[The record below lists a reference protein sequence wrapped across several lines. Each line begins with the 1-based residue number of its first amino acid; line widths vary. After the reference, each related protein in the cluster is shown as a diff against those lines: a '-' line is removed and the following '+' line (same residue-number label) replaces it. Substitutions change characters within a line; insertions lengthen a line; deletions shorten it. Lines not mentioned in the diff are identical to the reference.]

1 MFAKTLSDRGSST
14 SHTRVF
20 MGERLGRQVA
30 MPETLGAASAKYI
43 APIEVCWLGE
53 PGCDDPAA
61 VGAKAANLGR
71 LAAACRVPPGFCLSA
86 GLFDRRPRS
95 SELAAIIS
103 DAYAELVRRCGIGDV
118 AVAVR
123 SSGIDEDTAE
133 SSFAGQH
140 ETILNVRGAAV
151 VDAVEVCRE
160 SARSDRTR
168 AYRAARDLGGEG
180 RIAVLVQRLVRADS
194 ALVAFSVDPI
204 SGERDQ
210 IVVNANWGLG
220 ETIVSGEVTPDTYR
234 VRRTD
239 LAIARTIGEK
249 ARMTIAA
256 AGGVCT
262 VAVPTAM
269 RSRVVLS
276 DVELRSVA
284 RLAIELEARMG
295 WPVALECAF
304 EDQMLYLLQCRPV
317 TTLAAG
323 TTKP

>member
-1 MFAKTLSDRGSST
+1 MRRD
-14 SHTRVF
+14 
-20 MGERLGRQVA
+20 LGRQA
-30 MPETLGAASAKYI
+30 ATPRTFRGASAKYI
-43 APIEVCWLGE
+43 AAIEICWLGE

-61 VGAKAANLGR
+61 VGAKAANLSR
-71 LAAACRVPPGFCLSA
+71 LAATCRVPPGFCLSA
-86 GLFDRRPRS
+86 GLFDRRPLRK
-95 SELAAIIS
+95 ELAAIVS
-103 DAYAELVRRCGIGDV
+103 DTYAELVRRCGIGNV

-140 ETILNVRGAAV
+140 ETVLNVRGTAV
-151 VDAVEVCRE
+151 LDAVEACRE

-168 AYRAARDLGGEG
+168 AYRAARDLGSAGG
-180 RIAVLVQRLVRADS
+180 IAVLVQRLVRADS

-204 SGERDQ
+204 SGEREQ

-234 VRRTD
+234 VRRAD
-239 LAIARTIGEK
+239 LAITRTIGEK

-256 AGGVCT
+256 PAGART

-269 RSRVVLS
+269 RSRAALS
-276 DVELRSVA
+276 DVEIRSVA

-295 WPVALECAF
+295 WPVDLECAF

-317 TTLAAG
+317 TTLVAG
-323 TTKP
+323 TSKA